1 MDGKENQDS
10 LLGGRDLLEKAAAI
24 YERPLAPE
32 EYWFLGVGLAAV
44 TLAELENKSFA
55 VGRIEQLLDR
65 LGYKG
70 VQGDWLQRFVE
81 ELASL
86 NAEGL
91 LWPVYERSPEGPM
104 EATGLKVHPSF
115 DAKAG
120 YYLALAHLGV
130 AAALNHEDSET
141 VDRLAGVI
149 AELVENGLQEGH
161 EPVIMAALAPL
172 ESEFDAAEDGEQ
184 G

>member
-1 MDGKENQDS
+1 MNGEAEQDS
-10 LLGGRDLLEKAAAI
+10 LLHGRELLVRAAEI
-24 YERPLAPE
+24 YERTLSPV
-32 EYWFLGVGLAAV
+32 EYWFLGVGLAAC
-44 TLAELENKSFA
+44 TLAELDEKSYA

-91 LWPVYERSPEGPM
+91 LWPVYERSTEGPM
-104 EATGLKVHPSF
+104 EATGLTVHPSF
-115 DAKAG
+115 EAKAG

-130 AAALNHEDSET
+130 AIALNREEGET
-141 VDRLAGVI
+141 VDQLAGVI
-149 AELVENGLQEGH
+149 ADLVENGLQEGH
-161 EPVIMAALAPL
+161 EPVILAALEPL
-172 ESEFDAAEDGEQ
+172 ESDGSDEDYEEN
-184 G
+184 

>member
-1 MDGKENQDS
+1 MNGEETNQDS
-10 LLGGRDLLEKAAAI
+10 LLGGRELLEKAAEI
-24 YERPLAPE
+24 YERTLSAE
-32 EYWFLGVGLAAV
+32 EYWFLGAGLAAI
-44 TLAELENKSFA
+44 TLAELEGKSYA

-81 ELASL
+81 ELAGL

-91 LWPVYERSPEGPM
+91 LWPVYERSEEGPM
-104 EATGLKVHPSF
+104 EPTGLKVHSSF
-115 DAKAG
+115 DAQAG

-130 AAALNHEDSET
+130 AVALNHEDTET
-141 VDRLAGVI
+141 VNQLAGVL

-161 EPVIMAALAPL
+161 EPVIVAALAPL
-172 ESEFDAAEDGEQ
+172 DSESDEDDGE
-184 G
+184 